1 MIDPSPDVVPRSIW
15 LLHVAPGNRSDQ
27 KRPKEAI
34 LASPL
39 LERDRF
45 QSGTSTETAL
55 ALVAVTS
62 KTKVTSVVNLDRPM
76 L

>member
-1 MIDPSPDVVPRSIW
+1 MLYHGRSGSCI
-15 LLHVAPGNRSDQ
+15 LGRETGNDQ

-39 LERDRF
+39 LERDTL

-55 ALVAVTS
+55 GLVAVTS
-62 KTKVTSVVNLDRPM
+62 KVKVTSVVNLDRPM